1 MDAGVSADVE
11 ALVGRLSAELER
23 SGALVGRGP
32 VSRDVREAVRAE
44 AERLWPVTAEQPL
57 EPRPGLRGRRRPRR
71 EARRPQAVRW
81 YVEPLFADQ
90 RAFNDAVL
98 KLIDD
103 LDERVAR
110 LEGDEQLAVRIAVCA
125 PQVPFVRGGAE
136 IFAERLAPS
145 SAVRGHEAELVTIP
159 FKWYPG
165 ARVLSRRSCGGSPTS
180 RNRTGP
186 RSTS

>member
-57 EPRPGLRGRRRPRR
+57 EPRPGLRGAAGRGVKAVVRKL
-71 EARRPQAVRW
+71 VRW
-81 YVEPLFADQ
+81 YVEPALADQ
-90 RAFNDAVL
+90 RAFNGAVL

-110 LEGDEQLAVRIAVCA
+110 LQLQADEQPA
-125 PQVPFVRGGAE
+125 PPDE
-136 IFAERLAPS
+136 P
-145 SAVRGHEAELVTIP
+145 
-159 FKWYPG
+159 
-165 ARVLSRRSCGGSPTS
+165 
-180 RNRTGP
+180 
-186 RSTS
+186 